1 MSFNVLSNK
10 HFESEFDRLITQNG
24 ILAGPVCG
32 HCGARYLEQPGD
44 FVFNGTQGKI
54 PAGKNGRKA
63 KPAGFRVIHK
73 PCKGKAGARFSV
85 SLGHQQQEKMH
96 DNVRLPRA
104 LVNGASISALR
115 KLLADPDT
123 GKKCGVE
130 RIHNMIFWLEKTLL
144 AFEKAKLKEWGE
156 KQRVAI
162 LT

>member
-1 MSFNVLSNK
+1 
-10 HFESEFDRLITQNG
+10 
-24 ILAGPVCG
+24 
-32 HCGARYLEQPGD
+32 
-44 FVFNGTQGKI
+44 
-54 PAGKNGRKA
+54 
-63 KPAGFRVIHK
+63 
-73 PCKGKAGARFSV
+73 
-85 SLGHQQQEKMH
+85 MH